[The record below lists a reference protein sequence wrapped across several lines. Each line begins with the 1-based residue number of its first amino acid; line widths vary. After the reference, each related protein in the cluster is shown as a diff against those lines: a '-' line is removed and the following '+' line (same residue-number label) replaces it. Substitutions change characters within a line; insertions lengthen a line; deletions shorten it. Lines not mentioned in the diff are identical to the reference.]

1 MAQVFGKFAGVYLKN
16 GWTPV
21 PVEMGSKR
29 IAVDGFTG
37 HDGEYPA
44 ARYVMDNWN
53 AKYGAYNIGLRL
65 GHDVIGIDVDAYG
78 ERNGAESLANLEREL
93 GELPYTYVSTSR
105 SDGISGIRLF
115 RVPRGNDANWRGKA
129 AGGIDVISW
138 HYRYVV
144 CEPSIH
150 PSTGNVYAWFLECH
164 NGGGIEFIPCD
175 VPAVADLPVL
185 PEIWQ
190 EFLSSDFTGVKSE
203 KLDTDVI
210 TDWLSMV
217 GCGEPCEVISE
228 TASMWVSAVGDASDA
243 GGIHDAVK
251 DGIHSLLGD
260 AVAGHAGALDELAR
274 LEQAFRNARD
284 VRHDDRSGECD
295 AEWRRLLYGEV
306 RLRRGTESLCDDPCY
321 DEYASASALKSMRPI
336 NSGTGLPYDR
346 DEKEIARRAR
356 ELRLNRA
363 AQWRVQS
370 ESASEAPE
378 SQNGAD
384 FLEMN
389 IPSPRVLVDDLLL
402 LDGNT
407 MLVAQR
413 KAGKTTLV
421 HNLVK
426 SMCDDTDFL
435 GAYPVNKPEG
445 MKVALMDFE
454 MQEGMLLEWLRDK
467 IKLTKRGA
475 ASLELFRFRGKSSS
489 FNIMSN
495 SDREKWSKRLSDSGV
510 EFLILDC
517 LAPAMAA
524 NGLDENGTYEAS
536 TFLNAL
542 DEVTR
547 MAGISGTLV
556 VHHMGHAGE
565 RGRGASRLRDWP
577 ETEIHLIPEG
587 QGADDNGHL
596 RPRAKRFLAAEGRL
610 GAFDERELSF
620 DEGTHLL
627 FVSGGSRAEAATEA
641 ALPAVM
647 NYIQQTPGCTKTA
660 VYTNAPGAR
669 RQAKEAALRELTE
682 DGSVCVHIPPGK
694 TSHNLYDNRECPDP
708 SIHAMK
714 INVK

>member
-37 HDGEYPA
+37 HDGEYPT

-65 GHDVIGIDVDAYG
+65 GQDVIGIDVDAYG
-78 ERNGAESLANLEREL
+78 ERDGGSSLELLENEL
-93 GELPYTYVSTSR
+93 GYLPYTYVSTSR
-105 SDGISGIRLF
+105 DDGVSGIRLF
-115 RVPRGNDANWRGKA
+115 RVPRRADANWRGKA

-228 TASMWVSAVGDASDA
+228 TASMWVSAVGEASDA

-260 AVAGHAGALDELAR
+260 AVAGHAGALDELSR
-274 LEQAFRNARD
+274 LEAAFRNARD

-306 RLRRGTESLCDDPCY
+306 RLRRGTESLCDDPCT
-321 DEYASASALKSMRPI
+321 DEYASASALKSMRPKL
-336 NSGTGLPYDR
+336 SGGGVYDR

-363 AQWRVQS
+363 AKRRVDS
-370 ESASEAPE
+370 ENAAEAPGLMIL
-378 SQNGAD
+378 SDWMNRD
-384 FLEMN
+384 LEPP
-389 IPSPRVLVDDLLL
+389 IALVPGLIALE
-402 LDGNT
+402 GNT
-407 MLVAQR
+407 LLVAQP
-413 KAGKTTLV
+413 KAGKTTMV
-421 HNLVK
+421 HNLLRAVV
-426 SMCDDTDFL
+426 DDDDFL
-435 GAYPVNKPEG
+435 DVYPVEAIPHGKRI
-445 MKVALMDFE
+445 VLLDFE
-454 MQEGMLLEWLRDK
+454 MHEGQLNQYLDEQGIRNRD
-467 IKLTKRGA
+467 GA
-475 ASLELFRFRGKSSS
+475 AISSLSSSASS
-489 FNIMSN
+489 FNILDS
-495 SDREKWSKRLSDSGV
+495 SCLEKWIKDLEYVNAGYI
-510 EFLILDC
+510 ILDC
-517 LAPAMAA
+517 CAPAWAA
-524 NGLDENGTYEAS
+524 NGIEENSATEQGAWLDAFN
-536 TFLNAL
+536 
-542 DEVTR
+542 
-547 MAGISGTLV
+547 TLV
-556 VHHMGHAGE
+556 HECGAYGSLLVHHTGKVGESARGSSRIEGWASDLLRLTLQGAGE
-565 RGRGASRLRDWP
+565 DDDGKFVNADRFLSARGRIITEFTEVMTEKYGRRLR
-577 ETEIHLIPEG
+577 
-587 QGADDNGHL
+587 
-596 RPRAKRFLAAEGRL
+596 
-610 GAFDERELSF
+610 
-620 DEGTHLL
+620 
-627 FVSGGSRAEAATEA
+627 VSGGSKTEVAAERIQPSVIAFIENAAGTSRNAVEKNVHGRADAIRH
-641 ALPAVM
+641 VI
-647 NYIQQTPGCTKTA
+647 N
-660 VYTNAPGAR
+660 
-669 RQAKEAALRELTE
+669 ELIK
-682 DGSVCVHIPPGK
+682 DGSVCDHGK
-694 TSHNLYDNRECPDP
+694 PRMPALFWGCPDP
-708 SIHAMK
+708 TFHGK
-714 INVK
+714 LKV